1 VKDLSAN
8 ALRCLLEFIVGDAA
22 LKYTPLL
29 LHELGIPG
37 DCGAPSWTMDELAP
51 GRDFSVVVVGAGM
64 SGLVM
69 AHRLAQAKIPF
80 VVVEK
85 NAEVGG
91 TWWENS
97 YPGCRLDTSNF
108 AYSYS
113 FAQKD
118 DWPYQ
123 YSPQGA
129 ILEYFRDVTDLL
141 SLRQHIQFGV
151 EAKEAAY
158 NADTK
163 RWKLSVQTS
172 TGQVKSIE
180 ANVVILAVGQL
191 NRPKLPDIPGRDSFR
206 GTSFHSSN
214 WNHDVDL
221 RGRKVGVIGTGA
233 SAFQIIPAIAEQ
245 VSELTVYQRTPAW
258 MLPAPNYHK
267 PLASGLTWLFRH
279 IPYYHRWFRFYQ
291 FWVSAENRLPFFTV
305 DPAWKADDSVS
316 AANEQLRKA
325 LFDHLAPQYE
335 DRPDLLPKVIPR
347 YPPGAK
353 RMLRDNGVWAA
364 TLKRANV
371 ELVTAPIAEITPTG
385 VRTNDE
391 IERAADVLIYA
402 TGFLA
407 SDFYGPIRI
416 LGVDGQDLQ
425 RVWDG
430 DARAYLGGCVPGFPN
445 LFSLFGPNTA
455 LVINGSIFFMSECAS
470 NYVIECLR
478 LMLKGDCEAMEC
490 RPEAYESFA
499 AEVDAGNAQ
508 MAWGGISTVNSW
520 YRNKYGRASQAWPF
534 PLAEYWSRTRRPDLS
549 AFLLTSRTN
558 QRQITELCATTD

>member
-1 VKDLSAN
+1 
-8 ALRCLLEFIVGDAA
+8 
-22 LKYTPLL
+22 
-29 LHELGIPG
+29 
-37 DCGAPSWTMDELAP
+37 
-51 GRDFSVVVVGAGM
+51 
-64 SGLVM
+64 
-69 AHRLAQAKIPF
+69 
-80 VVVEK
+80 
-85 NAEVGG
+85 
-91 TWWENS
+91 
-97 YPGCRLDTSNF
+97 
-108 AYSYS
+108 
-113 FAQKD
+113 
-118 DWPYQ
+118 
-123 YSPQGA
+123 
-129 ILEYFRDVTDLL
+129 
-141 SLRQHIQFGV
+141 
-151 EAKEAAY
+151 
-158 NADTK
+158 
-163 RWKLSVQTS
+163 
-172 TGQVKSIE
+172 
-180 ANVVILAVGQL
+180 
-191 NRPKLPDIPGRDSFR
+191 
-206 GTSFHSSN
+206 
-214 WNHDVDL
+214 
-221 RGRKVGVIGTGA
+221 
-233 SAFQIIPAIAEQ
+233 
-245 VSELTVYQRTPAW
+245 
-258 MLPAPNYHK
+258 
-267 PLASGLTWLFRH
+267 
-279 IPYYHRWFRFYQ
+279 
-291 FWVSAENRLPFFTV
+291 
-305 DPAWKADDSVS
+305 
-316 AANEQLRKA
+316 
-325 LFDHLAPQYE
+325 
-335 DRPDLLPKVIPR
+335 
-347 YPPGAK
+347 
-353 RMLRDNGVWAA
+353 MLRDNGVWAA